1 MSKLE
6 KYYQVMPENFNDDLA
21 DSLMKAFESL
31 ESVDVKDEIPTL
43 QHELWQ
49 RGYLIAPRP
58 EQVIE
63 RKEMWFV
70 KFYVS
75 DSGIEREEV
84 HNFYEQVCKYD
95 HTVIEN
101 PLDFFHKIQNILF
114 EIPNLKIEISF
125 DGLVVHSCA
134 IGIDYSAIKIS
145 CYRVK

>member
-21 DSLMKAFESL
+21 DSLMKAFDSL

-58 EQVIE
+58 EQVLE
-63 RKEMWFV
+63 SKVMWFV
-70 KFYVS
+70 LL
-75 DSGIEREEV
+75 EV
-84 HNFYEQVCKYD
+84 ID
-95 HTVIEN
+95 DAEN
-101 PLDFFHKIQNILF
+101 ELLDTLQEYNHSVLS
-114 EIPNLKIEISF
+114 NLKELSDFINQLFATNFKINVTFLGPLEESNFVKIEVE
-125 DGLVVHSCA
+125 DLVN
-134 IGIDYSAIKIS
+134 IN